1 MKNIL
6 QYVQQRFRKKE
17 SASIAK
23 ERLQIIISHE
33 RAQQKRNNPDY
44 LPKLQQEI
52 LDVIS
57 KYINI
62 NKEQVIVQLERI
74 GDNAVLELN
83 VTIPETA
90 APVEACA

>member
-1 MKNIL
+1 MNIL
-6 QYVQQRFRKKE
+6 GYIQNLRKKE

-33 RAQQKRNNPDY
+33 RAQQKRNTPDY

-52 LDVIS
+52 LEVVA
-57 KYINI
+57 KYI
-62 NKEQVIVQLERI
+62 KVDTDQVVVQLERI

-83 VTIPETA
+83 VTIPENTSTTTTS
-90 APVEACA
+90 